1 MKRMFELQ
9 GQEVAQEEDNERE
22 EEEELHL
29 NYWIKNKELKGKD
42 KTLCL
47 ICHLEQKMKIPV
59 IPNQEYKV
67 SLSSSLLCE

>member
-47 ICHLEQKMKIPV
+47 I
-59 IPNQEYKV
+59 
-67 SLSSSLLCE
+67 LSFAIWSRR